1 MPAAEEAVGPMPA
14 LAAPR
19 APAVTDG
26 EAALESVAVTT
37 LEGKMSKQLCDLHG
51 RQTYATAVDSGTIAE
66 AEDATAAVEADADAV
81 ELAAGRAARWA
92 AVKQELSELGWTV
105 I

>member
-37 LEGKMSKQLCDLHG
+37 LEGKMSKLLCDMHD
-51 RQTYATAVDSGTIAE
+51 R
-66 AEDATAAVEADADAV
+66 
-81 ELAAGRAARWA
+81 
-92 AVKQELSELGWTV
+92 
-105 I
+105 